1 MNLEKPKNN
10 QLWSFANISSSNEPR
25 GRATRWEMNSF
36 GIAKSAFFWKLSQVS
51 VMQLQ
56 SKTQNI
62 NFWVLQIYLVQ
73 INPGDVLVLG
83 KWILLVLEKVWFF
96 RNFHVSVIKLP
107 GKKSK
112 NQFSSFPNISS
123 SNEPRGCANHW
134 EINSF
139 GIGKSQIFSKFS

>member
-1 MNLEKPKNN
+1 MVLVVWKQTHFGHFFNFFSKFQLKWIWKNPKTINFGVLQIYLVQMNPGDVL
-10 QLWSFANISSSNEPR
+10 LI
-25 GRATRWEMNSF
+25 GRWILLALR
-36 GIAKSAFFWKLSQVS
+36 KVYFFWKLSQVS

-107 GKKSK
+107 GKKIK
-112 NQFSSFPNISS
+112 
-123 SNEPRGCANHW
+123 
-134 EINSF
+134 
-139 GIGKSQIFSKFS
+139 KSIFEFSKES